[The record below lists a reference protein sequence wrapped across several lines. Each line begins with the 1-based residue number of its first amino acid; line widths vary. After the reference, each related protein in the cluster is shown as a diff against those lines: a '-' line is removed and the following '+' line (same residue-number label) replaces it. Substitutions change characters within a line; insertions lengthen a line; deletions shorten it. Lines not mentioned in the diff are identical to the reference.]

1 MSIGFKIKKL
11 REEKNLSQTELAS
24 MLKISQ
30 PELSKIENDQVEKI
44 DFLFM
49 DKVCKYFDK
58 DFDFFTENTNQINNV
73 KKNTGTI
80 AVNVGTINNCPENL
94 LEQIKTIFDENIQ
107 NKEIIKALRSE
118 NKMLRK

>member
-11 REEKNLSQTELAS
+11 REGKGLSQIELAPI
-24 MLKISQ
+24 LKISQ
-30 PELSKIENDQVEKI
+30 AELSKIENDQVEKI

-58 DFDFFTENTNQINNV
+58 DFEFFREKSQVNNID
-73 KKNTGTI
+73 KLEGC
-80 AVNVGTINNCPENL
+80 VNNYGTINLTPENL
-94 LEQIKTIFDENIQ
+94 LEQIKIIFDENTQ

-118 NKMLRK
+118 NKMLRDK